1 MAVTFCEMFLE
12 FLRRNAMVAVVILAV
27 LFARL
32 LLKKLPK
39 KYAYMLWSVVALRMV
54 FVVDIPSFLSIFNVF
69 AHAGHDGVL
78 PEGGRMMPV
87 HVLSGKAAGVVQ
99 NVWTAP
105 DAAFRADVNTL
116 AKLTTFQK
124 VMLAAGMLWIIGIC
138 VLLVC
143 GAVSY
148 VRCKRRIKFAV
159 KRTGNIWECD
169 DLPSPFVLGLWKP
182 QIYVPFHMPQD
193 EYEYII
199 AHENYHIK
207 RKDTVIKPLAFLL
220 LTVYWM
226 NPLAWIAY
234 TCMVRDMEMS
244 CDEAVLSAF
253 GSRIKQAYSMSLL
266 SFAAS
271 KTNVSFVPLAF
282 GESDA
287 SKRIKNVLRY
297 KKPRMVS
304 AVVAVFAL
312 AVMSLVCLTN
322 ASETAVQDESAAS
335 DEKYATHAGHEKET
349 ASDEDNLSDTG
360 GDPGEENRLE
370 DGEHTEEDLQESDTQ
385 GYEITVTPFENIL
398 GYNGHMAKVK
408 FVAFGFNFY
417 FFDENDTLLFMT
429 FGDEYFVRDL
439 NDDGENE
446 LICHS
451 VWSDGGEATC
461 VYVKRD
467 NEICMGYLDDLLDEP
482 YDNMSYLATYS
493 EYLPEENVVE
503 IFYWMEADKDFRSKK
518 YEIDLDKLTYCKE
531 SAEADQVYFYE
542 EIMEVLKTAG
552 DSVVRVTPVLE
563 AGYEPADIT
572 FVDNSEVGWDYYHDD
587 PWNTDEE
594 RDRLAQQ
601 ALQELY
607 TLTGYQVTECVY
619 TTDGRSKFIF
629 GKSADTIKKSTAFYT
644 RDYGFTLCGDATP
657 YMGFVNARRVWYS
670 DVQQLDSPY
679 HDPDYQGS
687 GMIPLWFLEHS
698 GVDQGQQINGFDV
711 FDLDDTVYTH
721 VKLFFDGGY
730 YIVVTDDEIES
741 VAEISGP
748 YFGDASEES

>member
-27 LFARL
+27 LFARM

-116 AKLTTFQK
+116 AKLTMFQK
-124 VMLAAGMLWIIGIC
+124 VMLAAGMLWVIGIC

-148 VRCKRRIKFAV
+148 VCCKRRIKFAV

-226 NPLAWIAY
+226 NPLAWLAY

-266 SFAAS
+266 SFAAG

-335 DEKYATHAGHEKET
+335 DETYATHAGHEKE
-349 ASDEDNLSDTG
+349 AVSDEDNPSDA
-360 GDPGEENRLE
+360 GDNLGKENSLE
-370 DGEHTEEDLQESDTQ
+370 VGEHAEEDLPESNLPEPD
-385 GYEITVTPFENIL
+385 ITVTPFANIL
-398 GYNGHMAKVK
+398 GYNGRVVK
-408 FVAFGFNFY
+408 IEYVSGSEYYFY
-417 FFDENDTLLFMT
+417 DENNTLLFMT
-429 FGDEYFVRDL
+429 FGEEYYVRDL

-446 LICHS
+446 LIS
-451 VWSDGGEATC
+451 NRVWSDGGQATC
-461 VYVKRD
+461 VFVKKN

-482 YDNMSYLATYS
+482 YDNVHYMS
-493 EYLPEENVVE
+493 EYSKYLPKENVVE
-503 IFYWMEADKDFRSKK
+503 IFYWIEADQEYKSKK
-518 YEIDLDKLTYCKE
+518 YEIDLDKLTYSKA
-531 SAEADQVYFYE
+531 SE
-542 EIMEVLKTAG
+542 EIGQLGSDEEIEKALKAAG
-552 DSVVRVTPVLE
+552 DVRETPVLE
-563 AGYEPADIT
+563 DGYEPADIT

-679 HDPDYQGS
+679 HDPDYQGH
-687 GMIPLWFLEHS
+687 GAIPMWFLKQS
-698 GVDQGQQINGFDV
+698 GVYQGQQIKGFDV

-730 YIVVTDDEIES
+730 YIVVMDEEIES
-741 VAEISGP
+741 AAEISGP
-748 YFGDASEES
+748 YFEAASEAS

>member
-27 LFARL
+27 LFARM

-124 VMLAAGMLWIIGIC
+124 VMLAAGMLWVIGIC
-138 VLLVC
+138 ALLVC

-226 NPLAWIAY
+226 NPLAWLAY

-266 SFAAS
+266 SFAVG

-304 AVVAVFAL
+304 AVVAVFTL

-322 ASETAVQDESAAS
+322 ASETAVQDESA
-335 DEKYATHAGHEKET
+335 DLNEKYATHVGHEKEA
-349 ASDEDNLSDTG
+349 ASDEDNPSDAG

-370 DGEHTEEDLQESDTQ
+370 DGEHTEEDLQESNLPEPD
-385 GYEITVTPFENIL
+385 ITVTPFANIL
-398 GYNGHMAKVK
+398 GYNGRVVK
-408 FVAFGFNFY
+408 IEYVSGSEYYFY
-417 FFDENDTLLFMT
+417 DENNTLLFMT
-429 FGDEYFVRDL
+429 FGEEYYVRDL

-446 LICHS
+446 LIS
-451 VWSDGGEATC
+451 NRVWSDGGQATC
-461 VYVKRD
+461 VFVKKN

-482 YDNMSYLATYS
+482 YDNVHYMS
-493 EYLPEENVVE
+493 EYSKYLPKENVVE
-503 IFYWMEADKDFRSKK
+503 IFYWIEADQEYKSKK
-518 YEIDLDKLTYCKE
+518 YEIDLDKLTYSKA
-531 SAEADQVYFYE
+531 SE
-542 EIMEVLKTAG
+542 EIGQLGSDEEIEKALKAAG
-552 DSVVRVTPVLE
+552 DVRETPVLE
-563 AGYEPADIT
+563 DGYEPADIT

-679 HDPDYQGS
+679 HDPDYQGH
-687 GMIPLWFLEHS
+687 GAIPMWFLKQS
-698 GVDQGQQINGFDV
+698 GVYQGQQIKGFDV

-730 YIVVTDDEIES
+730 YIVVMDEEIES
-741 VAEISGP
+741 AAEISGP
-748 YFGDASEES
+748 YFEAASEAS